1 MLVHDH
7 LRRPRRVVRMVVVHD
22 PEGANGPRVEHPLPH
37 REDGGKPQVAA
48 QVSISEQRVR
58 REAARKIPHLRRGE
72 PGEQLAAQPLE
83 DALGA
88 EAGIRD
94 TPRGADRLVDDRA
107 AQRVGQRGLRREA
120 QRPEALLELLP
131 GERERHAEDEV
142 RPRGVGGVERGAHG
156 NRHDGL
162 LDLPT

>member
-7 LRRPRRVVRMVVVHD
+7 LRGPRRVVRVVVVHD
-22 PEGANGPRVEHPLPH
+22 PEGANGPRVEHPLAH
-37 REDGGKPQVAA
+37 REDDRKPQIAA
-48 QVSISEQRVR
+48 QVSISKQRVR
-58 REAARKIPHLRRGE
+58 REAARKIPHVRRGE

-94 TPRGADRLVDDRA
+94 APRGADRPVDDRA

-120 QRPEALLELLP
+120 QRPEAMLELLP

-142 RPRGVGGVERGAHG
+142 CARGVAGVERGAHG
-156 NRHDGL
+156 NRHEGL
-162 LDLPT
+162 LGLAT